1 MKTIS
6 VFFLLL
12 YAKWTVEASINTE
25 GFERGEV
32 SFQCSHSFAT
42 KNHKYFCKDPC
53 TANTDILATVK
64 SGERVKSER
73 IILVDLG
80 NGVFTVTF
88 SQLQLSDSG
97 RYWCAVDRPG
107 FDTFT
112 AVYLTVKE
120 AVTTPAIPELSPTWT
135 IISNSTQSTPGMDT
149 SMVTNVTSA
158 PNSTSGVEQNIN
170 TGTVWS
176 SLSTRRLPTQNCA
189 HQHLCPQQLNVA

>member
-88 SQLQLSDSG
+88 SQLHLSDSG

-120 AVTTPAIPELSPTWT
+120 VNTWNGHQYGDKRY
-135 IISNSTQSTPGMDT
+135 IR
-149 SMVTNVTSA
+149 
-158 PNSTSGVEQNIN
+158 
-170 TGTVWS
+170 S